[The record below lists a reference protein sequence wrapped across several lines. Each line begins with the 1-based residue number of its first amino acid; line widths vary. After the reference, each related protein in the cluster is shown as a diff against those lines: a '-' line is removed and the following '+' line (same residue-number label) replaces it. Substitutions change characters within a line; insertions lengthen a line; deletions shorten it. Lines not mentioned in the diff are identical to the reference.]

1 MKIHFGKLLL
11 LCLTAAFC
19 VLMVRACVYI
29 EQGKKANSITGQQEQ
44 THIQVSVDGKRQ
56 QMSLEEYLLGVVA
69 AEMPASFEQEALRA
83 QAVASRTYTLYQSQH
98 GGCSRTGADV
108 CTDSSCCQAFCD
120 DRERSEN
127 WGSRAKE
134 NEARIQQA
142 IQSTAGQVVC
152 CQGEPIEALFH
163 AASGGYTEDSQHVF
177 SAARSYLVSVASTH
191 EVGSS
196 AEERETALST
206 KEFVKTVNSAYPQAD
221 LSRSRLQEQIKVL
234 SRYGSGRVDR
244 VQVGEIS
251 LTGREFRSLFSLA
264 STNFSLAF
272 GEDTVSIRTEGYGH
286 GVGMSQTG
294 ANGMA
299 LDGADYRQILQH
311 YYTGCTVEQY
321 AV

>member
-11 LCLTAAFC
+11 LCLTAAF
-19 VLMVRACVYI
+19 VILMVRACMYL
-29 EQGKKANSITGQQEQ
+29 EQKEDADSQKQQESQ
-44 THIQVSVDGKRQ
+44 SAIHVSVEGTLQ
-56 QMSLEEYLLGVVA
+56 QMPLEEYLLGVVS
-69 AEMPASFEQEALRA
+69 AEMPASFEEEALRA
-83 QAVASRTYTLYQSQH
+83 QAVASRTYTLYQAQH

-108 CTDSSCCQAFCD
+108 CTDSGCCQAYSD
-120 DRERSEN
+120 ARERSEA
-127 WGSRAKE
+127 WGSHARE

-142 IQSTAGQVVC
+142 IRSTAGQVVC
-152 CQGEPIEALFH
+152 YQGEPIEALFH

-196 AEERETALST
+196 AQERNTTLDA
-206 KEFVKTVNSAYPQAD
+206 KEFTKTVNAAYPQAK
-221 LSRSRLQEQIKVL
+221 LSKSRLQEQLKVL
-234 SRYGSGRVDR
+234 SRYGSGRVNT

-264 STNFSLAF
+264 STNFSLSF
-272 GEDTVSIRTEGYGH
+272 SDDGITIHTEGYGH

-299 LDGADYRQILQH
+299 LDGASYQEILQH
-311 YYTGCTVEQY
+311 YYTGCTVESYQ
-321 AV
+321 A